1 MHHFYYSCLHWGI
14 FASLGKL
21 YLYRCTHSWMNPLFF
36 WVCVQHVALQRGKTK
51 QGTRS
56 MEGKTCFTPVLL
68 LQKTT
73 QNFPDL
79 WDQLYFLRPQ
89 QEFKGQWSPWKEILA
104 GWALGFQLL
113 EAERLVNCVRG
124 SEPDLSAGQRLGRV
138 SPWTAEGLGFK
149 HQLRS
154 FICSF
159 TSVLCFFSWV
169 HAILPSGTHS

>member
-1 MHHFYYSCLHWGI
+1 MESKWWYRMQWTLRTALVMHHFYYSCLHWGI

-36 WVCVQHVALQRGKTK
+36 WVCVQHVALQCGKTK

-56 MEGKTCFTPVLL
+56 MEGKTCFALVLL

-113 EAERLVNCVRG
+113 EAETLVNSV
-124 SEPDLSAGQRLGRV
+124 LGAQ
-138 SPWTAEGLGFK
+138 S
-149 HQLRS
+149 Q
-154 FICSF
+154 
-159 TSVLCFFSWV
+159 TSVLVSALGEFHHGLQSD
-169 HAILPSGTHS
+169 